1 MAQDDSA
8 PVGPEGGS
16 GTIAADEHHVHQGLT
31 DVADGTSNSFDLV
44 VIGGGTGG
52 YAAAFR
58 GAQLGLRVAL
68 VDKYRIGG
76 TCLHVGCIPTKAM
89 LESADLADRIK
100 HASEFGIK
108 VAGHDID
115 LGVIADRRDGIVEK
129 MTKGLM
135 FLVKKHKV
143 EYIRGTAT
151 LQGATTIKVATTDDA
166 GEPTGERVL
175 TSKDTILATG
185 SRTKSLPGI
194 VPDGERILT
203 SDHILKSRDVP
214 ASLIVVGAGAVGM
227 EFASF
232 YADMGTQVTVLEY
245 LPAVVPLEDA
255 EVSKEMERA
264 FTKRGIKVITKARF
278 DAASVKADETGVRL
292 LVGKEG
298 EAPAELVAE
307 KMLVATGRAA
317 NTENVG
323 LETTKAVVERTLVK
337 VDPATMETAEPHLY
351 AIGDIIGGLWL
362 AHVAA
367 HEGINAVTAITGG
380 EVHPIDY
387 VKMPRA
393 TYSRPAGRLDRAH
406 PAGVRAGRH
415 PVQGRQGALPGHRQG
430 RDRGRAGR
438 LRARSSPRRDRRD
451 PGRPPHRDA
460 RDRAHRGGVGGDAVR
475 GHGVGGRRCGP
486 SRTRRCPRCSAR
498 PPWRSMARA
507 STSSPASPAPS

>member
-1 MAQDDSA
+1 M
-8 PVGPEGGS
+8 
-16 GTIAADEHHVHQGLT
+16 
-31 DVADGTSNSFDLV
+31 ADGTSDSFDLV
-44 VIGGGTGG
+44 VIGAGTGG

-58 GAQLGLRVAL
+58 AAQLGLRVAL
-68 VDKYRIGG
+68 VDRYRIGG

-89 LESADLADRIK
+89 LESADLVDRIR
-100 HASEFGIK
+100 HASEFGIS
-108 VAGHDID
+108 VGEIGLD

-151 LQGATTIKVATTDDA
+151 LQGATTIKVTTLDDA
-166 GEPTGERVL
+166 GQPSGERTL

-185 SRTKSLPGI
+185 SRTKSLPGL

-203 SDHILKSRDVP
+203 SDHILRSRDVP

-255 EVSKEMERA
+255 EVSKELERA
-264 FTKRGIKVITKARF
+264 FSRRGIKVITSARF
-278 DAASVKADETGVRL
+278 DTNGVTADERGVRL
-292 LVGKEG
+292 MVGKEG
-298 EAPAELVAE
+298 EAPTELVAE

-317 NTENVG
+317 NTEGVG

-337 VDPATMETAEPHLY
+337 VDPATMQTAEPHLY

-367 HEGINAVTAITGG
+367 HEGINAVHAITGQ
-380 EVHPIDY
+380 EVHAIDY
-387 VKMPRA
+387 SKMPRA
-393 TYSRPAGRLDRAH
+393 TYSRPQVASIGRTQAECERDGIPVKVGKVPFQAIGKAVIVGETGGFAKVIAH
-406 PAGVRAGRH
+406 AETDELLGVHLIGTHVTELIAEASAAMLFEATAWEVGAAVH
-415 PVQGRQGALPGHRQG
+415 PHPTLSEVLGEA
-430 RDRGRAGR
+430 AM
-438 LRARSSPRRDRRD
+438 
-451 PGRPPHRDA
+451 
-460 RDRAHRGGVGGDAVR
+460 AVD
-475 GHGVGGRRCGP
+475 GK
-486 SRTRRCPRCSAR
+486 SINF
-498 PPWRSMARA
+498 
-507 STSSPASPAPS
+507 

>member
-1 MAQDDSA
+1 MA
-8 PVGPEGGS
+8 
-16 GTIAADEHHVHQGLT
+16 
-31 DVADGTSNSFDLV
+31 DVPSDSFDLV

-89 LESADLADRIK
+89 LESADLVDRIK
-100 HASEFGIK
+100 HAGDFGID
-108 VAGHDID
+108 VAGHSVD
-115 LGVIADRRDGIVEK
+115 LPRIADRRDGIVEK

-143 EYIRGTAT
+143 EYIRGVAK
-151 LQGATTIKVATTDDA
+151 LQGATTITVTTLDDA
-166 GEPTGERVL
+166 GEPAGERTL

-194 VPDGERILT
+194 VPDGEHILT
-203 SDHILKSRDVP
+203 SDHILRSRDVP

-232 YADMGTQVTVLEY
+232 YADMGTTVTVLEY
-245 LPAVVPLEDA
+245 LPAVTPLEDV

-264 FTKRGIKVITKARF
+264 FTKRGIKVITNARF
-278 DAASVKADETGVRL
+278 DAASVKVDERGVSL
-292 LVGKEG
+292 MVGKEG

-317 NTENVG
+317 NTEDVG

-380 EVHPIDY
+380 EVHALDY
-387 VKMPRA
+387 VTMPRA
-393 TYSRPAGRLDRAH
+393 TYSRPQIASIGRTQQECERDGIPFKVGKVPFQAIGKAVIVGETGGFAKIIAHAETDEILGVHLIGTHVTELIAEASAAMLFESTAWELGAAVHPHPTLSEVLGEAAMNVAG
-406 PAGVRAGRH
+406 
-415 PVQGRQGALPGHRQG
+415 Q
-430 RDRGRAGR
+430 
-438 LRARSSPRRDRRD
+438 SINF
-451 PGRPPHRDA
+451 
-460 RDRAHRGGVGGDAVR
+460 
-475 GHGVGGRRCGP
+475 
-486 SRTRRCPRCSAR
+486 
-498 PPWRSMARA
+498 
-507 STSSPASPAPS
+507 

>member
-1 MAQDDSA
+1 MA
-8 PVGPEGGS
+8 
-16 GTIAADEHHVHQGLT
+16 
-31 DVADGTSNSFDLV
+31 DVPSDSFDLV

-89 LESADLADRIK
+89 LESADLVDRIK
-100 HASEFGIK
+100 HAGEFGID
-108 VAGHDID
+108 VTGHSVD
-115 LGVIADRRDGIVEK
+115 LPRIADRRDGIVEK

-143 EYIRGTAT
+143 EYIRGVAK
-151 LQGATTIKVATTDDA
+151 LQGATTIAVTTLDDA
-166 GEPTGERVL
+166 GQPTGERTL

-203 SDHILKSRDVP
+203 SDHILRSRDVP

-232 YADMGTQVTVLEY
+232 YADMGTTVTVLEY
-245 LPAVVPLEDA
+245 LPAVTPLEDV

-264 FTKRGIKVITKARF
+264 FTKRGIKVVTNARF
-278 DAASVKADETGVRL
+278 DAASVKVDERGVSL
-292 LVGKEG
+292 MVGKEG
-298 EAPAELVAE
+298 ETPAELVAE

-317 NTENVG
+317 NTEDVG

-337 VDPATMETAEPHLY
+337 VDPATMQTAEPHLY

-387 VKMPRA
+387 VTMPRA
-393 TYSRPAGRLDRAH
+393 TYSRPQIASIGRTQQECERDGIPFKVGKVPFQAIGKAVIVGETGGFAKIIAHAETDEILGVHLIGTHVTELIAEASAAMLFESTAWELGAAVHPHPTLSEVLGEAAMNVAG
-406 PAGVRAGRH
+406 
-415 PVQGRQGALPGHRQG
+415 Q
-430 RDRGRAGR
+430 
-438 LRARSSPRRDRRD
+438 SINF
-451 PGRPPHRDA
+451 
-460 RDRAHRGGVGGDAVR
+460 
-475 GHGVGGRRCGP
+475 
-486 SRTRRCPRCSAR
+486 
-498 PPWRSMARA
+498 
-507 STSSPASPAPS
+507 

>member
-1 MAQDDSA
+1 MAD
-8 PVGPEGGS
+8 
-16 GTIAADEHHVHQGLT
+16 AASD
-31 DVADGTSNSFDLV
+31 SFDLV

-89 LESADLADRIK
+89 LESADLVDRIK
-100 HASEFGIK
+100 HAGEFGID
-108 VAGHDID
+108 VAGHSVD
-115 LGVIADRRDGIVEK
+115 LPRIADRRDGIVEK

-143 EYIRGTAT
+143 EYIRGVAK
-151 LQGATTIKVATTDDA
+151 LQGATTIKVTTLDDA
-166 GEPTGERVL
+166 GEPTGERTL

-203 SDHILKSRDVP
+203 SDHILRSRDVP

-232 YADMGTQVTVLEY
+232 YADMGTAVTVLEY
-245 LPAVVPLEDA
+245 LPAVTPLEDV

-264 FTKRGIKVITKARF
+264 FTKRGIKVITNARF
-278 DAASVKADETGVRL
+278 DAASVKVDERGVSL
-292 LVGKEG
+292 MVGKEG
-298 EAPAELVAE
+298 ETPAELVAE

-317 NTENVG
+317 NTEDVG

-380 EVHPIDY
+380 EVHALDY
-387 VKMPRA
+387 VTMPRA
-393 TYSRPAGRLDRAH
+393 TYSRPQIASIGRTQQECERDGIPFKVGKVPFQAIGKAVIVGETGGFAKIIAHAETDEILGVHLIGTHVTELIAEASAAMLFESTAWELGAAVHPHPTLSEVLGEAAMNVAG
-406 PAGVRAGRH
+406 
-415 PVQGRQGALPGHRQG
+415 Q
-430 RDRGRAGR
+430 
-438 LRARSSPRRDRRD
+438 SINF
-451 PGRPPHRDA
+451 
-460 RDRAHRGGVGGDAVR
+460 
-475 GHGVGGRRCGP
+475 
-486 SRTRRCPRCSAR
+486 
-498 PPWRSMARA
+498 
-507 STSSPASPAPS
+507 